1 MNQSL
6 SARRY
11 EKEELVGR
19 GAYGVVYRGRDTTT
33 GRVVAIKILN
43 LDNEDDFSDMQ
54 REINLLSQLRSPHIA
69 QYYGSFVE
77 SSRMWIIMEYASGG
91 SIHKLMQA
99 GPVEEKYSSS
109 IMYGVLLALEYLHSS
124 GIMHRDIKAANIL
137 VTDEGVVQLC
147 DFGVARQVMQA
158 SAKSYSF
165 VGTPYWMAPEVI
177 QKGQVYDFK
186 ADIWSLGITAYE
198 IATGVPPYAE
208 EDPKRALFLIPR
220 KGPKQLTP
228 EQAGKDM
235 RDFVDKCLDVDFT
248 RRPSAHDLLKY
259 NKFVRAGHGKHAAKV
274 SDLITRFNEWYKTAR
289 PEEKGLLDGND
300 AIQSTSEASV
310 AESWNFDCFSVA
322 SDGEGG
328 YESHSSLFSNS
339 ASAAVSPAVDT
350 QSTGNDAQLSV
361 QSLKRVSRRGGSN
374 STCRHSHGSSD
385 GSSSNNR
392 GVVPSLNSA
401 MQSQASAKVRSSI
414 KRQSRSDYM
423 KPLRV
428 SERNR
433 RDAMGSLA
441 DRSTDDASPDNSD
454 NNGDG
459 NGFTAPKYEPR
470 FVRELFRPDSVH
482 TDDALGALH
491 MRTNFNAST
500 TAASSSALGLGRD
513 GLTYPHR
520 TTSRR
525 SLDLSAARASSS
537 GVPTMRIT
545 AVEAEDDGHEYIGM
559 EDHTKKKRGYKNFT
573 RTMLGGSE
581 KGIKASQSRFR
592 LVSDS
597 VRRRWLGGS
606 GGSNSSS
613 GAEHKFSTT
622 SLETK
627 PIKKSAT
634 SSSHQFLHRSSH
646 KHRVHEAEN
655 QYSDQHRN
663 PLLHL
668 VGSDSRQGM
677 GGSSQSQLGD
687 EQNMA
692 ALGAQF
698 SEPSASVG
706 RRILSPQQVSANA
719 KSSRRVTIDAF
730 PAAIKRHL
738 RGIHTSTTTAAPDG
752 RSHSAAPSPQMGELS
767 SLADAG
773 SHVRPNGSTGYSDG
787 HRNSKH
793 LWIDTSAGDDN
804 AAVAA
809 ASNGNGGDR
818 LPSAVDS
825 QWSMF
830 IGSAND
836 SVYGHMPPS
845 AFAALSGPGS
855 GSGSSANGGVA
866 LAKSLGRSVS
876 QHQLSSPIDSDLP
889 SGSRTRHNL
898 PPHAAS
904 PSSSQTSLNYPSKL
918 RDAMATLRF
927 LRLNGEKS
935 KSSLLADSM
944 PCLVESNEGSP
955 YLPNAA
961 TAWHG
966 DTQSTMFPPR
976 LQSRVSLPQ
985 VPIVTPGARVMDS
998 GDRRVTPVGIAI
1010 PLPQGHHHVQ
1020 PPQELSAIHI
1030 LNAASSLPSIRTAL
1044 TRELPKSHIDGTKSQ
1059 LTQHMYVPISPLEQR
1074 REQSQVK
1081 SARGLA
1087 VPLSNSWELR
1097 EEDEDEHVRRNGNRG
1112 VSTLGGSVIG
1122 GHLGLAGGLAPRIPR
1137 RSMSYSAHSH
1147 RDAVELSIKES
1158 APRRGSPALP
1168 KPTKQLHSQ
1177 PSMPLTVTTS
1187 QHKHQHKPSI
1197 STASPYMSDGRGASS
1212 CDEAL
1217 DEGHVSTSL
1226 SSYNMSSRAD
1236 KSRDMANGAYLQ
1248 PATASS
1254 PGLPTLPVAPD
1265 YISSALVPATVNGD
1279 IASIS
1284 PTLRNGTGDITT
1296 SRTEPES
1303 AMQQLKQSLELY
1315 WPLLT
1320 VPESS
1325 KDDDSTHWRH
1335 ELALVA
1341 GNLVEWLDAM
1351 DSEIAALEQARA

>member
-1 MNQSL
+1 MSQLL

-19 GAYGVVYRGRDTTT
+19 GAYGVVYRGRDMTT

-99 GPVEEKYSSS
+99 GPVEEKYTSS

-274 SDLITRFNEWYKTAR
+274 SDLITRFNEWFKTAR
-289 PEEKGLLDGND
+289 PEEKGMLDGND
-300 AIQSTSEASV
+300 AILSTSEASV
-310 AESWNFDCFSVA
+310 AESWNFDRFSVA

-328 YESHSSLFSNS
+328 YESHSSLFSNN
-339 ASAAVSPAVDT
+339 ASAAVSPAADT

-361 QSLKRVSRRGGSN
+361 PSMRRISRRGGN
-374 STCRHSHGSSD
+374 SSTRHRSHGSSD
-385 GSSSNNR
+385 SSNNNDER
-392 GVVPSLNSA
+392 AVPSLSSA
-401 MQSQASAKVRSSI
+401 MQSQTSAKARSSI

-423 KPLRV
+423 RPLRA
-428 SERNR
+428 SERKR
-433 RDAMGSLA
+433 RSVVGSIA

-454 NNGDG
+454 NNGDVG
-459 NGFTAPKYEPR
+459 GFKAPMYEPR

-482 TDDALGALH
+482 ADDALDALH
-491 MRTNFNAST
+491 MRSGVNAST
-500 TAASSSALGLGRD
+500 TIANSSAMGLGRD
-513 GLTYPHR
+513 GLGYSHR
-520 TTSRR
+520 NLSRR

-537 GVPTMRIT
+537 GAPTMRIT
-545 AVEAEDDGHEYIGM
+545 AVEAEDDGHEYVGM
-559 EDHTKKKRGYKNFT
+559 EDHKKKKRGYKSFT
-573 RTMLGGSE
+573 RSMLGGSE
-581 KGIKASQSRFR
+581 KGIKTSQSRFR

-597 VRRRWLGGS
+597 VRRRWMGGS

-613 GAEHKFSTT
+613 GAEHKFSTV

-634 SSSHQFLHRSSH
+634 SSSHQFLHRSSRRH
-646 KHRVHEAEN
+646 GAHETEA
-655 QYSDQHRN
+655 QYVDQHRN

-668 VGSDSRQGM
+668 VG
-677 GGSSQSQLGD
+677 GGSQSQPSDG
-687 EQNMA
+687 QRMA
-692 ALGAQF
+692 APGAQL
-698 SEPSASVG
+698 SEASASFG
-706 RRILSPQQVSANA
+706 RRALSSQQVSTDA

-738 RGIHTSTTTAAPDG
+738 RGIHSSTMTTAAAEG
-752 RSHSAAPSPQMGELS
+752 RSHSAAPSPQMGEI
-767 SLADAG
+767 SLLGDAA
-773 SHVRPNGSTGYSDG
+773 SQVRPNGSTGYSDG

-793 LWIDTSAGDDN
+793 LWIDTSAGDAN
-804 AAVAA
+804 AAA
-809 ASNGNGGDR
+809 ASTGNGGDR

-825 QWSMF
+825 QWSVLVS
-830 IGSAND
+830 SAND
-836 SVYGHMPPS
+836 SVYGNMHPS
-845 AFAALSGPGS
+845 AFAALPGAGYSSGG
-855 GSGSSANGGVA
+855 SANGGVS

-876 QHQLSSPIDSDLP
+876 QHQLSSPADPDLP
-889 SGSRTRHNL
+889 SGSRSRHNL
-898 PPHAAS
+898 PPHATS
-904 PSSSQTSLNYPSKL
+904 PSSSQTSLHYPSKL

-927 LRLNGEKS
+927 LRLSGERS
-935 KSSLLADSM
+935 KSNLLTDSM
-944 PCLVESNEGSP
+944 PCLVESSENSP

-961 TAWHG
+961 TAWNG
-966 DTQSTMFPPR
+966 DTPQSALFPPK
-976 LQSRVSLPQ
+976 LQSRVSLPYVQ
-985 VPIVTPGARVMDS
+985 PTTPGARATDP
-998 GDRRVTPVGIAI
+998 GERRVTPAGISI
-1010 PLPQGHHHVQ
+1010 PMPPGHHHAQ

-1030 LNAASSLPSIRTAL
+1030 LNAASSLPSIRTTL
-1044 TRELPKSHIDGTKSQ
+1044 TRELPKSHLDGAKSQ

-1087 VPLSNSWELR
+1087 VPLPNSWELR
-1097 EEDEDEHVRRNGNRG
+1097 EEDEDEHVRRSGNRG
-1112 VSTLGGSVIG
+1112 VSALGGSVIG
-1122 GHLGLAGGLAPRIPR
+1122 GHMGLAGGLAPRVPR
-1137 RSMSYSAHSH
+1137 RSMSYSAHTH

-1158 APRRGSPALP
+1158 VPRR
-1168 KPTKQLHSQ
+1168 
-1177 PSMPLTVTTS
+1177 TS
-1187 QHKHQHKPSI
+1187 
-1197 STASPYMSDGRGASS
+1197 
-1212 CDEAL
+1212 
-1217 DEGHVSTSL
+1217 
-1226 SSYNMSSRAD
+1226 
-1236 KSRDMANGAYLQ
+1236 
-1248 PATASS
+1248 
-1254 PGLPTLPVAPD
+1254 PTLPKLTKPRCR
-1265 YISSALVPATVNGD
+1265 L
-1279 IASIS
+1279 
-1284 PTLRNGTGDITT
+1284 LR
-1296 SRTEPES
+1296 
-1303 AMQQLKQSLELY
+1303 
-1315 WPLLT
+1315 
-1320 VPESS
+1320 
-1325 KDDDSTHWRH
+1325 
-1335 ELALVA
+1335 
-1341 GNLVEWLDAM
+1341 
-1351 DSEIAALEQARA
+1351 

>member
-99 GPVEEKYSSS
+99 GPVEEKYTSS

-235 RDFVDKCLDVDFT
+235 RDFVDKCLDVDFS

-361 QSLKRVSRRGGSN
+361 QSLKRVSRRGGSS
-374 STCRHSHGSSD
+374 STRRRSHGSSD
-385 GSSSNNR
+385 SSSSSNNGR
-392 GVVPSLNSA
+392 VVPSLNSA
-401 MQSQASAKVRSSI
+401 MQSQASAKVRSGI

-491 MRTNFNAST
+491 MRTTLNASAI
-500 TAASSSALGLGRD
+500 AASSSAMGLGHD
-513 GLTYPHR
+513 GLTHPHR

-545 AVEAEDDGHEYIGM
+545 AVEAEDDGQEYIGM

-668 VGSDSRQGM
+668 VG
-677 GGSSQSQLGD
+677 D
-687 EQNMA
+687 EQKMA

-706 RRILSPQQVSANA
+706 RRVLSPQQASADA

-738 RGIHTSTTTAAPDG
+738 RGIHTSTTPAADG
-752 RSHSAAPSPQMGELS
+752 RSHSAAPSPQMGELT
-767 SLADAG
+767 SLADTG

-804 AAVAA
+804 AAAA
-809 ASNGNGGDR
+809 ANNGNSGDR

-845 AFAALSGPGS
+845 AFAALSGAGP
-855 GSGSSANGGVA
+855 GSGSSANGGAA

-876 QHQLSSPIDSDLP
+876 QHQLSSPADSDLP

-944 PCLVESNEGSP
+944 PCLAESSENSP
-955 YLPNAA
+955 YLSSSAA
-961 TAWHG
+961 AWHG
-966 DTQSTMFPPR
+966 DTPQSTVFPPR
-976 LQSRVSLPQ
+976 LQSRVSLPH
-985 VPIVTPGARVMDS
+985 VPVVTPGARGMDS
-998 GDRRVTPVGIAI
+998 GDRRVTPAGIAI
-1010 PLPQGHHHVQ
+1010 PVPQGHHHTQ

-1044 TRELPKSHIDGTKSQ
+1044 TRELPKSHIDGAKSQ

-1081 SARGLA
+1081 SARGLPVP
-1087 VPLSNSWELR
+1087 VPLPNSWELR

-1112 VSTLGGSVIG
+1112 VSALGGSVIG
-1122 GHLGLAGGLAPRIPR
+1122 GHLGLAGGMAPRIPR

-1147 RDAVELSIKES
+1147 RDAVALSIKES
-1158 APRRGSPALP
+1158 SAPSRASPALP
-1168 KPTKQLHSQ
+1168 KPTKSLHSQ
-1177 PSMPLTVTTS
+1177 PSMPLTVAT
-1187 QHKHQHKPSI
+1187 HQHQHRSKPSI

-1217 DEGHVSTSL
+1217 DEGHVGSTL
-1226 SSYNMSSRAD
+1226 SGYSISSRAD
-1236 KSRDMANGAYLQ
+1236 TRRGMANGTHLQ
-1248 PATASS
+1248 PAAASTASS
-1254 PGLPTLPVAPD
+1254 PGLPTLPVAPN
-1265 YISSALVPATVNGD
+1265 YFSSALVPATVNGGT
-1279 IASIS
+1279 ASTSSILLS
-1284 PTLRNGTGDITT
+1284 GTSDTTT
-1296 SRTEPES
+1296 SGAEPES
-1303 AMQQLKQSLELY
+1303 AMQQPKQPLELY
-1315 WPLLT
+1315 LPLLI
-1320 VPESS
+1320 VPENGEV
-1325 KDDDSTHWRH
+1325 DSAHWGK

-1351 DSEIAALEQARA
+1351 DGDLAALEQAQA

>member
-1 MNQSL
+1 MNQPL

-99 GPVEEKYSSS
+99 GPVEEKYTSS

-274 SDLITRFNEWYKTAR
+274 SDLITRFNEWLKTAR

-300 AIQSTSEASV
+300 AILSTSEASV
-310 AESWNFDCFSVA
+310 AESWNFDRFSVA

-328 YESHSSLFSNS
+328 YESHSSLFSNN
-339 ASAAVSPAVDT
+339 ASAAVSPAVDA
-350 QSTGNDAQLSV
+350 QSTGNDAQLSAP
-361 QSLKRVSRRGGSN
+361 SMKRVSRRGGNN
-374 STCRHSHGSSD
+374 STRQPSHGSSD
-385 GSSSNNR
+385 SSSSSSSNENNNER
-392 GVVPSLNSA
+392 VVPSLSSA
-401 MQSQASAKVRSSI
+401 IQPQTSAKARGSI

-423 KPLRV
+423 RPLRA
-428 SERNR
+428 SERKR
-433 RDAMGSLA
+433 RSIVGSLA

-454 NNGDG
+454 NNGDAS
-459 NGFTAPKYEPR
+459 GFRAPMYEPR

-482 TDDALGALH
+482 SDDALDALH
-491 MRTNFNAST
+491 MRPGINAPAT
-500 TAASSSALGLGRD
+500 VANNSAVGPGRD
-513 GLTYPHR
+513 GLAYPHHNI
-520 TTSRR
+520 SRR

-537 GVPTMRIT
+537 GAPTMRIT

-559 EDHTKKKRGYKNFT
+559 EDHKKKKRGYKSFT

-581 KGIKASQSRFR
+581 KGIKSSQSRFR

-597 VRRRWLGGS
+597 VRRRWMGGS

-613 GAEHKFSTT
+613 GAEHKFSTM

-634 SSSHQFLHRSSH
+634 SSSHQFLHRSSR
-646 KHRVHEAEN
+646 KHGAHGAEA
-655 QYSDQHRN
+655 QYADQHRN

-668 VGSDSRQGM
+668 VG
-677 GGSSQSQLGD
+677 GGSSQNQPSD
-687 EQNMA
+687 EKRMA
-692 ALGAQF
+692 APGAQF
-698 SEPSASVG
+698 SEMSASVG
-706 RRILSPQQVSANA
+706 RRALSPRQVSTEA

-730 PAAIKRHL
+730 PAVIKRHL
-738 RGIHTSTTTAAPDG
+738 RGIHSSMTTTAVADD
-752 RSHSAAPSPQMGELS
+752 RSHSAAPSPQMGEI
-767 SLADAG
+767 SLLGDAACQ
-773 SHVRPNGSTGYSDG
+773 VRPNGSTGYGDG

-793 LWIDTSAGDDN
+793 LWIDTSAVD
-804 AAVAA
+804 ASAVAT
-809 ASNGNGGDR
+809 SSGNGGDR

-825 QWSMF
+825 QWSML
-830 IGSAND
+830 GSSAND
-836 SVYGHMPPS
+836 SFCGSMHPS
-845 AFAALSGPGS
+845 AFAALPGAGYISGG
-855 GSGSSANGGVA
+855 SANGGMSLV
-866 LAKSLGRSVS
+866 KSLGRSVS
-876 QHQLSSPIDSDLP
+876 QHQLSSPTDPDLS
-889 SGSRTRHNL
+889 SGSRSRHNL
-898 PPHAAS
+898 PPRATS
-904 PSSSQTSLNYPSKL
+904 PSSSQTSLHYPSKL

-927 LRLNGEKS
+927 LRLSGERS
-935 KSSLLADSM
+935 KSNLLTDSM
-944 PCLVESNEGSP
+944 PCLVESSENSP

-961 TAWHG
+961 TAWNG
-966 DTQSTMFPPR
+966 DTPQSALFPPK
-976 LQSRVSLPQ
+976 LQSRVSLPY
-985 VPIVTPGARVMDS
+985 VPPATPGARVTDS
-998 GDRRVTPVGIAI
+998 GERRVTPAGIAI
-1010 PLPQGHHHVQ
+1010 PMPPGHHHVQ

-1044 TRELPKSHIDGTKSQ
+1044 TRELPKSHVDGTKSQ

-1081 SARGLA
+1081 SVRGLA
-1087 VPLSNSWELR
+1087 VPLPNSWELR
-1097 EEDEDEHVRRNGNRG
+1097 EEDEDEHARRSSNRG
-1112 VSTLGGSVIG
+1112 VSALGGSVIG
-1122 GHLGLAGGLAPRIPR
+1122 GNLGLAGGPALRIPR
-1137 RSMSYSAHSH
+1137 RSMSYSAHTH
-1147 RDAVELSIKES
+1147 RDAVELSINES
-1158 APRRGSPALP
+1158 APKHTSPALP
-1168 KPTKQLHSQ
+1168 RLTKVPHSQ
-1177 PSMPLTVTTS
+1177 PSMPLTAVS
-1187 QHKHQHKPSI
+1187 HQHKS
-1197 STASPYMSDGRGASS
+1197 SAGTASPHVSDGRGAGS

-1217 DEGHVSTSL
+1217 DKGDAGASSSPHSVFGRADTKRGVVNGALVQPAASTVSLPRTTSL
-1226 SSYNMSSRAD
+1226 PAAPSYVPLTLA
-1236 KSRDMANGAYLQ
+1236 
-1248 PATASS
+1248 PAA
-1254 PGLPTLPVAPD
+1254 
-1265 YISSALVPATVNGD
+1265 VNG
-1279 IASIS
+1279 SI
-1284 PTLRNGTGDITT
+1284 TLVSSVSRNGMDETT
-1296 SRTEPES
+1296 VSEAEPGP
-1303 AMQQLKQSLELY
+1303 AAQQPKQPPELY
-1315 WPLLT
+1315 WPLLAA
-1320 VPESS
+1320 PEDS
-1325 KDDDSTHWRH
+1325 KSASVHWRR

-1341 GNLVEWLDAM
+1341 GNLVEWLDAL
-1351 DSEIAALEQARA
+1351 DCDLAALEPAQV

>member
-1 MNQSL
+1 
-6 SARRY
+6 
-11 EKEELVGR
+11 
-19 GAYGVVYRGRDTTT
+19 
-33 GRVVAIKILN
+33 
-43 LDNEDDFSDMQ
+43 
-54 REINLLSQLRSPHIA
+54 
-69 QYYGSFVE
+69 
-77 SSRMWIIMEYASGG
+77 
-91 SIHKLMQA
+91 
-99 GPVEEKYSSS
+99 
-109 IMYGVLLALEYLHSS
+109 
-124 GIMHRDIKAANIL
+124 MHRDIKAANIL

-228 EQAGKDM
+228 DQAGKDM
-235 RDFVDKCLDVDFT
+235 REFVDRCLDVDFT
-248 RRPSAHDLLKY
+248 RRPSAHDLLKH

-361 QSLKRVSRRGGSN
+361 QSLKRVSRRGGSS
-374 STCRHSHGSSD
+374 STCRRSHGSSD
-385 GSSSNNR
+385 SSNSSSNNNNGR
-392 GVVPSLNSA
+392 AEPSLSSA
-401 MQSQASAKVRSSI
+401 IQSQTSAKVRSNI

-433 RDAMGSLA
+433 CSAIGSLA

-454 NNGDG
+454 NDGDG

-482 TDDALGALH
+482 TDDAHGALH
-491 MRTNFNAST
+491 MRAGLNASAT
-500 TAASSSALGLGRD
+500 VANSSAIGLERD
-513 GLTYPHR
+513 GLAHPHR
-520 TTSRR
+520 TTPRR

-559 EDHTKKKRGYKNFT
+559 GDYTKKKRGYKNFT

-581 KGIKASQSRFR
+581 KGIKTSQSRFR

-634 SSSHQFLHRSSH
+634 SSSHQFLHRSSN
-646 KHRVHEAEN
+646 KLGAHEAEA
-655 QYSDQHRN
+655 QHADQHRN
-663 PLLHL
+663 PMLHL
-668 VGSDSRQGM
+668 VDSDSRRGM
-677 GGSSQSQLGD
+677 SGSSQSQPID
-687 EQNMA
+687 EQRVI

-698 SEPSASVG
+698 SEPSTSVG
-706 RRILSPQQVSANA
+706 RRMVSPQQLGADA
-719 KSSRRVTIDAF
+719 KNSRRVTIDAF

-738 RGIHTSTTTAAPDG
+738 RGMHTSTTSTAAVDG
-752 RSHSAAPSPQMGELS
+752 RSHSAAPSPQLGELS

-773 SHVRPNGSTGYSDG
+773 SHVRSNGSTGYSDG
-787 HRNSKH
+787 HRNSRH
-793 LWIDTSAGDDN
+793 LWIDTSAGDVNPVTATAD
-804 AAVAA
+804 
-809 ASNGNGGDR
+809 NGNSGDK

-836 SVYGHMPPS
+836 SVYGHMLPS
-845 AFAALSGPGS
+845 TFNALSEAGS
-855 GSGSSANGGVA
+855 GNGGVA
-866 LAKSLGRSVS
+866 LSKSLGRSVS
-876 QHQLSSPIDSDLP
+876 QHQLSNPVDTDLP

-898 PPHAAS
+898 PPHATS

-927 LRLNGEKS
+927 LRLNSEKS

-944 PCLVESNEGSP
+944 PCLVESNENSP
-955 YLPNAA
+955 YLSNAA
-961 TAWHG
+961 NAWHG
-966 DTQSTMFPPR
+966 DTPQSALFPPR
-976 LQSRVSLPQ
+976 LQSRVSLPH
-985 VPIVTPGARVMDS
+985 VPISTPGARATDS
-998 GDRRVTPVGIAI
+998 GERRVTPSGITI
-1010 PLPQGHHHVQ
+1010 PIPTGNHNVP

-1044 TRELPKSHIDGTKSQ
+1044 TRELPKSHLDGAKSQ

-1087 VPLSNSWELR
+1087 VPLPNSWELR
-1097 EEDEDEHVRRNGNRG
+1097 EEDEDEHVRRNGSRG
-1112 VSTLGGSVIG
+1112 VSALGGSVIG
-1122 GHLGLAGGLAPRIPR
+1122 GNLGLAGGLAPHVPR

-1147 RDAVELSIKES
+1147 REAVELSIKELV
-1158 APRRGSPALP
+1158 PRRTSPALP
-1168 KPTKQLHSQ
+1168 KLTKQLHSQ
-1177 PSMPLTVTTS
+1177 PSLPLTAAS
-1187 QHKHQHKPSI
+1187 HQNKTSI
-1197 STASPYMSDGRGASS
+1197 STALPYISDGRGASS
-1212 CDEAL
+1212 CDGAL
-1217 DEGHVSTSL
+1217 DESCIDAPFNGYSISSRPETRRDVANGTHLQRESSSYSSSGRSTSPVV
-1226 SSYNMSSRAD
+1226 SSCV
-1236 KSRDMANGAYLQ
+1236 
-1248 PATASS
+1248 P
-1254 PGLPTLPVAPD
+1254 
-1265 YISSALVPATVNGD
+1265 SALVPSATANGG
-1279 IASIS
+1279 IFSAPSA
-1284 PTLRNGTGDITT
+1284 LRSGSNDSTT
-1296 SRTEPES
+1296 TETTMELTV
-1303 AMQQLKQSLELY
+1303 QNHKQLPELY
-1315 WPLLT
+1315 WPLLE
-1320 VPESS
+1320 VPENG
-1325 KDDDSTHWRH
+1325 KDALTHWRH
-1335 ELALVA
+1335 EFALVA
-1341 GNLVEWLDAM
+1341 DNLVEWLDAM
-1351 DSEIAALEQARA
+1351 DSELATMEQA